1 MLDFRLFT
9 FQRRESSNIAEVSIH
24 FRKQHP
30 FWSMLN
36 QWLMRLQEMFFEQQG
51 LNYFWL
57 DFVVL
62 LLLLSSLLLHRLK
75 IINNKL
81 KSVH

>member
-1 MLDFRLFT
+1 MLDFWLFT
-9 FQRRESSNIAEVSIH
+9 FQRWEPSNIAEVSIH
-24 FRKQHP
+24 FRKQHSL
-30 FWSMLN
+30 WSMLN

-51 LNYFWL
+51 LNYFWFN
-57 DFVVL
+57 FVVL

-81 KSVH
+81 KSGH

>member
-1 MLDFRLFT
+1 
-9 FQRRESSNIAEVSIH
+9 
-24 FRKQHP
+24 
-30 FWSMLN
+30 MLN

-51 LNYFWL
+51 LNYFWFN
-57 DFVVL
+57 FVVL

-81 KSVH
+81 KSGSLVHSEGHDHEFVPFCWLVSCQAVCNLLDQLDL